1 MIRIPCSVSSI
12 YELKKSIFIHNSCKL
27 IRLSPSTVFFDTH
40 AIMNSLDFVVLDGFD
55 YQTPERNPKE
65 ADYPSPLYDLL
76 ERNSQHNINSLVQW
90 WLKNGLPGHKIV
102 LGMPTY
108 ARTWKMTSDSAISG
122 VPPLIVDGPAPEGNT
137 YLHKIIK

>member
-1 MIRIPCSVSSI
+1 M
-12 YELKKSIFIHNSCKL
+12 
-27 IRLSPSTVFFDTH
+27 FFDTH

-65 ADYPSPLYDLL
+65 ADYTSPLYDLL
-76 ERNSQHNINSLVQW
+76 ERNSQHNVNSLVQW

-102 LGMPTY
+102 LGMSTY

-122 VPPLIVDGPAPEGNT
+122 VPPLTVDGPAPEGNT
-137 YLHKIIK
+137 LIVLHLFKTSSLIKNIYEM